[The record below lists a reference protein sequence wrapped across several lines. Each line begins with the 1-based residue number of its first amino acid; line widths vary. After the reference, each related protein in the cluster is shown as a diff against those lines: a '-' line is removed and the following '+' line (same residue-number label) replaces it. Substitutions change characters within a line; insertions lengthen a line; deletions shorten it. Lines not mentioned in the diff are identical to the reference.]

1 MNINT
6 NPIAPP
12 GVALA
17 GEWRPS
23 YANALGP
30 QAMQFVAALHR
41 RFDAS
46 RRELLAARTRRQEL
60 FDAGHLP
67 DFPAETQDLREAKWQ
82 ANPAP
87 ADLRNRKIEITGP
100 VERKMMINA
109 LNSGAKVFM
118 ADLEDANSPTWDN
131 CVQGQ
136 VNLMDA
142 VRGTIRYQ
150 QDGGPEY
157 RLKPHVAT
165 LVVRP
170 RGLHLPEQHFFVDG
184 SPVAGALFD
193 FGLYCFNNAQE
204 LLARGSGPYFYLPK
218 LESRHEAAWW
228 NEVFDFT
235 EDQLGL
241 QRSSIRAT
249 VLIETILAALEMDE
263 IIHALRQHVVGLN
276 AGRWDYIF
284 SIIKKFHGR
293 ADCLLPDRAQI
304 TMTVPFMRAYTELLV
319 ETCHRRGIHAIGGMA
334 AFIPNRRDAEVT
346 ERALAAVRADKQ
358 READDGFDGS
368 WVAHPDLVPV
378 ALDVFETKLGP
389 ADNQLH
395 RQRPEVAVTARQL
408 LDVHVPG
415 ATVTAAGVK
424 NNVYVSLQ
432 YLTAWLQGSGAVA
445 IYNLMEDAATAEIAR
460 AQLWQW
466 IHHQAATDKGT
477 RITST
482 WVDAL
487 ADQARAELEPALSPA
502 ARTALVRARTIF
514 DNLVADRRFQEFLT
528 LGAYS
533 ALVES
538 DNPKTTQ

>member
-1 MNINT
+1 
-6 NPIAPP
+6 
-12 GVALA
+12 
-17 GEWRPS
+17 
-23 YANALGP
+23 
-30 QAMQFVAALHR
+30 MQFIAELHR

-46 RRELLAARTRRQEL
+46 RHALLAARARRQAL
-60 FDAGHLP
+60 FDTGHLP
-67 DFPAETQDLREAKWQ
+67 DFPTETRDLREAAWQ

-87 ADLRNRKIEITGP
+87 ADLQNRKIEITGP

-118 ADLEDANSPTWDN
+118 ADLEDAHSPTWDN

-150 QDGGPEY
+150 HDGGAEY

-193 FGLYCFNNAQE
+193 FGLYCFNNAQA
-204 LLARGSGPYFYLPK
+204 LLAKGSGPYFYLPK

-284 SIIKKFHGR
+284 SIIKKFHAR
-293 ADCLLPDRAQI
+293 AECLLPDRAQV

-319 ETCHRRGIHAIGGMA
+319 QTCHRRGIHAIGGMA

-395 RQRPEVAVTARQL
+395 RQRPEVSVTARQL

-415 ATVTAAGVK
+415 ATVTDAGVK

-432 YLTAWLQGSGAVA
+432 YLTAWLQGSGAGA

-466 IHHQAATDKGT
+466 THHRAATVEGT
-477 RITST
+477 QITST
-482 WVDAL
+482 WLGAL
-487 ADQARAELEPALSPA
+487 ADQACAELKLALPA
-502 ARTALVRARTIF
+502 AARAALVQARTIF
-514 DNLVADRRFQEFLT
+514 ENLVLDRRFQDFLT
-528 LGAYS
+528 VGAYG

-538 DNPKTTQ
+538 NSPNTTQ